1 MRTSR
6 GMVES
11 AGEVST
17 RADARKNL
25 RAVSSTNVKIPPIQL
40 LPFLVMQKMFI
51 AVGKRLTCGVFV
63 LSGITREFGL
73 SLFHVCKRKIP

>member
-1 MRTSR
+1 MGWLRVLGRHQLEQSR
-6 GMVES
+6 CS
-11 AGEVST
+11 
-17 RADARKNL
+17 RKNQ
-25 RAVSSTNVKIPPIQL
+25 RAVSSANVKIPPIQL